1 MACLGHAA
9 PGQRPALEVADI
21 VRACGDAYRAS
32 HRVSVQQ
39 ARVLQAIG
47 QCRTA
52 ALGGHVARCDHC
64 GVVSIS
70 YCSCGNRHCPKCQTL
85 AKQRWLERQCA
96 DLLDIDYWHLVFTL
110 PHALNPLAQGNP
122 EVIYRLVFRAAADT
136 LLAFGRNPRWL
147 GGEIGITMVLHTWGQ
162 KLDQHIHVHC
172 VVTGGA
178 LSPDGQ
184 HWLPA
189 KKGFLF
195 PTRALSR
202 VFRGKYLEY
211 LQQRYAAA
219 ELRFGGSTAPLA
231 DPAAFRRLLAELRT
245 HDWVVY
251 AKPPFAG
258 AAQVLAYLGR
268 YTHRVAI
275 ANHRLVSFE
284 NGQVRFR
291 WRDYADGNKTKIMAL
306 TGEEFLRRFL
316 LHTLPSGFVRI
327 RHYGLLGNRCRHTKL
342 AQCRTLLE
350 QPAPEPV
357 TEPESA
363 EAMMLRLTGI
373 DIQRCPY
380 CHQGRLRRVMV
391 LVRGAPNKPVPKAT
405 GPPNRAVA

>member
-1 MACLGHAA
+1 MACSAHPA
-9 PGQRPALEVADI
+9 PRPRPALEVADI
-21 VRACGDAYRAS
+21 VRACGDAYRTTD
-32 HRVSVQQ
+32 RVSAQQ
-39 ARVLQAIG
+39 SRVLQAIG

-52 ALGGHVARCDHC
+52 ALGGHAARCDHC
-64 GVVSIS
+64 GVVSVR

-96 DLLDIDYWHLVFTL
+96 DLLEIDYWHLVFTL
-110 PHALNPLAQGNP
+110 PHSLNPLAQGNP
-122 EVIYRLVFRAAADT
+122 QAIYKLLFRAASQT

-147 GGEIGITMVLHTWGQ
+147 GGELGITMVLHTWGQ

-184 HWLPA
+184 RWLPA

-195 PTRALSR
+195 PTRALSK
-202 VFRGKYLEY
+202 VFRGKYLDY
-211 LQQRYAAA
+211 LQQSHARG
-219 ELRFGGSTAPLA
+219 ELRFGGSTTALA
-231 DPAAFRRLLAELRT
+231 DPGAFRLFLAKLKI

-258 AAQVLAYLGR
+258 AAHVLAYLGR

-284 NGQVRFR
+284 DGEVRFR

-306 TGEEFLRRFL
+306 TGEEFIRRFL

-342 AQCRTLLE
+342 ARCRTLLS
-350 QPAPEPV
+350 QPAPEPLP
-357 TEPESA
+357 TAESA
-363 EAMMLRLTGI
+363 EEMMLRLAGI
-373 DIQRCPY
+373 DIHRCPY
-380 CHQGRLRRVMV
+380 CHQGRLRVFMT
-391 LVRGAPNKPVPKAT
+391 LAPNNPDQPHPKAT
-405 GPPNRAVA
+405 GPPDRAAA

>member
-1 MACLGHAA
+1 MVCPAHSA
-9 PGQRPALEVADI
+9 PSPRPALEVANV
-21 VRACGDAYRAS
+21 VRACEEAYRAT
-32 HRVSVQQ
+32 HRLSVQQ
-39 ARVLQAIG
+39 SRVLQAIA

-52 ALGGHVARCDHC
+52 ALGGHAARCDHC
-64 GVVSIS
+64 GLLSIS
-70 YCSCGNRHCPKCQTL
+70 YRSCGNRHCPKCQTL
-85 AKQRWLERQCA
+85 ARQRWLERQCA

-110 PHALNPLAQGNP
+110 PHGLNALAQGNP
-122 EVIYRLVFRAAADT
+122 TVIYTLLFRAAADT

-147 GGEIGITMVLHTWGQ
+147 GGTLGITMVLHTWGQ

-178 LSPDGQ
+178 LSPDGER
-184 HWLPA
+184 WLPA

-202 VFRGKYLEY
+202 VFRGKYLDY
-211 LQQRYAAA
+211 LRQSHA
-219 ELRFGGSTAPLA
+219 EGKLRFGGSTTALA
-231 DPAAFRRLLAELRT
+231 DPGRFRLFLAELRT
-245 HDWVVY
+245 YDWVVY

-258 AAQVLAYLGR
+258 AARVLAYLGR

-284 NGQVRFR
+284 SGEVRFR

-306 TGEEFLRRFL
+306 TATEFLRRFL
-316 LHTLPSGFVRI
+316 LHTLPAGFVRI
-327 RHYGLLGNRCRHTKL
+327 RHYGLLGNRCRRAKL
-342 AQCRTLLE
+342 AHCRSLLA

-357 TEPESA
+357 PAPESA

-373 DIQRCPY
+373 DIHRCPY
-380 CHQGRLRRVMV
+380 CQQGRLRLVMV
-391 LVRGAPNKPVPKAT
+391 LEPSTPGPPRPKAT
-405 GPPNRAVA
+405 GPPDRAVA

>member
-1 MACLGHAA
+1 MSCPAH
-9 PGQRPALEVADI
+9 PTPRPRPALEVANI
-21 VRACGDAYRAS
+21 VRACGDAYRAT
-32 HRVSVQQ
+32 HQLSVQQ
-39 ARVLQAIG
+39 SRVLQAIA

-52 ALGGHVARCDHC
+52 TLGGHAARCDQC

-85 AKQRWLERQCA
+85 AKQRWLERQCN

-122 EVIYRLVFRAAADT
+122 AVIYKLLFRAASET

-147 GGEIGITMVLHTWGQ
+147 GGELGITMVLHTWGQ
-162 KLDQHIHVHC
+162 KLDQHTHVHC

-178 LSPDGQ
+178 LSTDRQ
-184 HWLPA
+184 RWLPA

-195 PTRALSR
+195 PTCALSK
-202 VFRGKYLEY
+202 VYRGKYLDY
-211 LQQRYAAA
+211 LKQSHADG
-219 ELRFGGSTAPLA
+219 ELRFGGSTTELA
-231 DPAAFRRLLAELRT
+231 NPGTFRLFLAKLKT

-258 AAQVLAYLGR
+258 AAQMLAYLGR

-284 NGQVRFR
+284 NGEVRFR
-291 WRDYADGNKTKIMAL
+291 WRDYANGNKTKIMNL
-306 TGEEFLRRFL
+306 SGEEFIRRFL

-327 RHYGLLGNRCRHTKL
+327 RHYGLLGNRCRHAKL
-342 AQCRTLLE
+342 ARCRTLLDQTQPE
-350 QPAPEPV
+350 PAPAPESV
-357 TEPESA
+357 D
-363 EAMMLRLTGI
+363 AMMLRLTGI
-373 DIQRCPY
+373 DIHRCPY
-380 CHQGRLRRVMV
+380 CHQGRLRVFIT
-391 LVRGAPNKPVPKAT
+391 LAPSHPEKPHPKST
-405 GPPNRAVA
+405 GPPDRAAA